1 MWCGGATLSLGDKP
15 CAANGRAGEVELPKP
30 SGAQKI
36 MSEFQRS
43 DVELDF
49 GFLKCV
55 WFFLFEIRKYLT
67 HFLFYS
73 IPQLKKFWTFKKF

>member
-67 HFLFYS
+67 HFFILQYPTIKEILDF
-73 IPQLKKFWTFKKF
+73 